1 MKIQQMPMIKKQ
13 KKLIKKIKNY
23 KKELMIEQN
32 YIIIKKMKFMKK
44 LQKLIIQVL
53 KYKDKKIYLMK
64 EIF

>member
-64 EIF
+64 EI